1 MRKKFD
7 KSNKVAVKNRNALES
22 LRLNRGA
29 ATSRDMEK
37 LQKETRTAEER
48 FSAARQAFRQQEE
61 SLKNLHTKYYSQE
74 LPRIMSKL
82 QQQEVHRSREALSY
96 ILAMVELERRCAIM
110 NENYASDM
118 AGKLKRI
125 NLVDDEQKFT
135 NIFMSVPLV
144 PPQLPIMTVV
154 SNPRGNAN
162 QPADLVL
169 TSGLSPAPVVNAE
182 IPRTLSMPPAYESQA
197 SATENPAPY
206 QGAASFAALS
216 IDATEHC
223 RMITYDSPSVPAC

>member
-1 MRKKFD
+1 VRKKFD
-7 KSNKVAVKNRNALES
+7 KSNKAAVENRSTLES
-22 LRLNRGA
+22 LRANRGV

-37 LQKETRTAEER
+37 LQNKTRAAEER
-48 FSAARQAFRQQEE
+48 FSVARQTFRQQEE
-61 SLKNLHTKYYSQE
+61 TLKNLHTKYYSQE

-82 QQQEVHRSREALSY
+82 QQQEVHRSREALSF
-96 ILAMVELERRCAIM
+96 ILAMIELERRCAIM

-154 SNPRGNAN
+154 SNPK
-162 QPADLVL
+162 ADVDQQASPLL
-169 TSGLSPAPVVNAE
+169 SAGLSPVPIANAE

-197 SATENPAPY
+197 SATPNPAPY

-216 IDATEHC
+216 SDAAEH
-223 RMITYDSPSVPAC
+223 RRTVTYDAPSVPAC